1 MKKIRKGM
9 YEYKGYIITKDPDYN
24 YWYVELKEK
33 KYSLDY
39 MTQYGDS
46 SLKCCKEWI
55 DSEVNA

>member
-1 MKKIRKGM
+1 M

-33 KYSLDY
+33 KCSLDY